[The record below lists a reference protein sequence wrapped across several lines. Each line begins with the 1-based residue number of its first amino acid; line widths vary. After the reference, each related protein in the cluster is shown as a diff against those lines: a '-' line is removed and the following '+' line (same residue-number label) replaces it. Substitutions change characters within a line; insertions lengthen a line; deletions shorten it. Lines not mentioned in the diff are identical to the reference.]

1 MIKRITNFILWF
13 WYGLTGF
20 KPPLRLHYG
29 QNKYGLSDSEM
40 KAIEKNKEHI
50 EKVVKEFG
58 ITSDKLN
65 KTFNDIKIPYPSDL
79 MYIEPKTKKK

>member
-1 MIKRITNFILWF
+1 MLKEKSKIEDDK
-13 WYGLTGF
+13 
-20 KPPLRLHYG
+20 LRACLNNIHCVLE
-29 QNKYGLSDSEM
+29 QEPT
-40 KAIEKNKEHI
+40 EVI

-58 ITSDKLN
+58 VTSDKLD